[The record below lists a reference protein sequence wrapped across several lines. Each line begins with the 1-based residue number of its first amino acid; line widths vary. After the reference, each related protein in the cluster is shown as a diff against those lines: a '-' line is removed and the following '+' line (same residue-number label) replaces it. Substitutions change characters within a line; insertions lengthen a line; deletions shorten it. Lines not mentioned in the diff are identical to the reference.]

1 VDPKACFP
9 DPDSG
14 FDVKFGSVM
23 LSKAELFSQL
33 HLYLSWKNYI
43 NFRKLKIC
51 SFKVVNLQML
61 RNFKLEKRLISDLDP
76 NPEPKLQHCP

>member
-1 VDPKACFP
+1 LFS

-14 FDVKFGSVM
+14 FHVRFGSGR
-23 LSKAELFSQL
+23 LSKAVLFSQL
-33 HLYLSWKNYI
+33 HLYLSWKKYI

-61 RNFKLEKRLISDLDP
+61 RIFELEKRLISDLDP
-76 NPEPKLQHCP
+76 NPEPEPQHCP